1 MNPVPIPPG
10 METRLFLLENDAL
23 NQLPEAIRSLWGNDA
38 RSKKDLID
46 QSRHLVLEAAHPSPL
61 SAHRGFFGCRHFSQ
75 ANAFLQE
82 NGREPVQW

>member
-38 RSKKDLID
+38 RPWLVADGNTWRAAGAEVAKILKAAGMEGPDPFLFLFRKKTRLF
-46 QSRHLVLEAAHPSPL
+46 RRA
-61 SAHRGFFGCRHFSQ
+61 FG
-75 ANAFLQE
+75 L
-82 NGREPVQW
+82 W